1 MTRSDLIFDGHNDL
15 AWAMRQLDYDLD
27 RVDVSQPQP
36 TLHTDLPRLRRGR
49 VGAQFWSV
57 FVPCSLT
64 GDAAVIATL
73 EQIDFVYALSRRYAA
88 DLEIVTTADD
98 AFER

>member
-36 TLHTDLPRLRRGR
+36 TLHTDLPRLR
-49 VGAQFWSV
+49 GA
-57 FVPCSLT
+57 
-64 GDAAVIATL
+64 A
-73 EQIDFVYALSRRYAA
+73 
-88 DLEIVTTADD
+88 
-98 AFER
+98 